1 MSRAHEQRIVVFVEA
16 SCAGFAFHAV
26 STSPSARMV
35 RMKRTSRYF
44 ILFYVLISLAC
55 VASAIAQSK
64 STGNA
69 IGPENVSFPSG
80 SETVHGVLY
89 RPQGTGS
96 FPAIV
101 IIHEWWGLNDW
112 VKQQAQMFAEHGYVT
127 LAVDLYRGQVASDPE
142 MAHELMRALPQ
153 DRGVAYLRSSV
164 AYLKTLKYVKPT
176 RIGVAGWC
184 MGGSFAM
191 QLAIAEPSL
200 KAVAIN
206 YGALET
212 DPAQLKKIHAAIL
225 GNFGAQDRGITPKDV
240 ADFAAAMKTIGH
252 PVDVKDYPDAGH
264 GFQNPSNKGGYR
276 PADTADAD
284 RRMVAFF
291 AKYLK

>member
-1 MSRAHEQRIVVFVEA
+1 MKTIFRCFV
-16 SCAGFAFHAV
+16 
-26 STSPSARMV
+26 
-35 RMKRTSRYF
+35 
-44 ILFYVLISLAC
+44 LFYVLFSFGC

-64 STGNA
+64 SSTKV

-89 RPQGTGS
+89 RPEGNGT

-101 IIHEWWGLNDW
+101 IIHEYWGLNDW

-127 LAVDLYRGQVASDPE
+127 LAVDLYRGQVATDPE

-153 DRGVAYLRSSV
+153 DRGVAYLRSGV
-164 AYLKTLKYVKPT
+164 AYLKALKYVKAN
-176 RIGVAGWC
+176 RIGAAGWC

-191 QLAIAEPSL
+191 QLAIAESSL

-206 YGALET
+206 YGAPET
-212 DPAQLKKIHAAIL
+212 DPAQLRKIHAAIL

-240 ADFAAAMKTIGH
+240 ADFAAAMKAIGH
-252 PVDVKDYPDAGH
+252 PVDVKEYPDAGH
-264 GFQNPSNKGGYR
+264 AFQNPNNKGGYR

-284 RRMVAFF
+284 RRMFAFF

>member
-1 MSRAHEQRIVVFVEA
+1 
-16 SCAGFAFHAV
+16 
-26 STSPSARMV
+26 
-35 RMKRTSRYF
+35 MKTICRYF
-44 ILFYVLISLAC
+44 LLLCVLFSLGC
-55 VASAIAQSK
+55 ITSATAQAKAFS
-64 STGNA
+64 NA
-69 IGPENVSFPSG
+69 FGPENVSFPSG
-80 SETVHGVLY
+80 TETVHGVLY
-89 RPQGTGS
+89 RPHGAGP

-101 IIHEWWGLNDW
+101 AIHGWWGLNDW

-127 LAVDLYRGQVASDPE
+127 LAVDLYRGQVATDPE

-153 DRGVAYLRSSV
+153 DRGVAYLRSGV
-164 AYLKTLKYVKPT
+164 AYLKALKYVKAN
-176 RIGVAGWC
+176 RVGAVGWC

-200 KAVAIN
+200 RAVAIN

-212 DPAQLKKIHAAIL
+212 DPAQLKKIRAAIL

-240 ADFAAAMKTIGH
+240 ADFAAAMKSIGH
-252 PVDVKDYPDAGH
+252 PVNVKEYPDAGH
-264 GFQNPSNKGGYR
+264 AFQNPNNKGGYR

-284 RRMVAFF
+284 QRMFAFF

>member
-1 MSRAHEQRIVVFVEA
+1 MGCVV
-16 SCAGFAFHAV
+16 
-26 STSPSARMV
+26 SA
-35 RMKRTSRYF
+35 
-44 ILFYVLISLAC
+44 A
-55 VASAIAQSK
+55 AQSK
-64 STGNA
+64 SNGNV
-69 IGPENVSFPSG
+69 IGPESVSFHSG
-80 SETVHGVLY
+80 TEMVSGVLY
-89 RPQGTGS
+89 RPKGAGP

-101 IIHEWWGLNDW
+101 VIHEWWGLNDW

-127 LAVDLYRGQVASDPE
+127 LAVDLYRGQVATDPE

-164 AYLKTLKYVKPT
+164 AYLKTLKYVKAN
-176 RIGVAGWC
+176 RIGAVGWC

-191 QLAIAEPSL
+191 QFAIAEPSL

-206 YGALET
+206 YGAPET

-240 ADFAAAMKTIGH
+240 ADFASTMKAIGH
-252 PVDVKDYPDAGH
+252 PVDVKEYPDAGH
-264 GFQNPSNKGGYR
+264 AFQNPNNKAGYR
-276 PADTADAD
+276 AEDTSDAD
-284 RRMVAFF
+284 RRMFAFF